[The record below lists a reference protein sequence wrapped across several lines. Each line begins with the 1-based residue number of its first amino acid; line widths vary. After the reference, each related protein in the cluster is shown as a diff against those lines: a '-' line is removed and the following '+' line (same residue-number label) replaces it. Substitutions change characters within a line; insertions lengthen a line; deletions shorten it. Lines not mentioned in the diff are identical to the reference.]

1 MNGMTNVHYYPEAVL
16 SRQVKAQLVQA
27 GAQDRDADA
36 TTRALLHAS
45 RIGVDSHG
53 VRLVGHYVRL
63 LQSGGINPRPSTVFE
78 RTGPATGQLNADG
91 GLAHPA
97 AYRAMDEA
105 VLLAREAGI
114 GAVGVHHSSHF
125 GAAGAFVVEAAR
137 QGMIGLIMSNSDA
150 AVSLFGGAQPFH
162 GTNPIAMG
170 APVKNSDPWFMDVAT
185 SSIPFNR
192 VKLYRSLGLPLP
204 AGAAADNSG
213 YATQDAVA
221 ASFLQPLGGE
231 DFGFKG
237 AALAGLVTILAGA
250 LTGGALDPVM
260 VGTDE
265 EQNSRKRQNVGH
277 FAIAIDPA
285 RFVGQAA
292 YDLAM
297 GSYLDLL
304 RSSPSVDPQQ
314 PVMAPGDR
322 EWAEARRRIITGIPI
337 DLETERALQLDGSKS
352 YL

>member
-1 MNGMTNVHYYPEAVL
+1 MSSMTKLLYYPEALL
-16 SRQVKAQLVQA
+16 SERVHACLVEA
-27 GAQDRDADA
+27 GAQDADAEA

-63 LQSGGINPRPSTVFE
+63 LRSGGVNSLPVPVFT

-91 GLAHPA
+91 GLAHSA

-105 VLLAREAGI
+105 VALARGAGI

-125 GAAGAFVVEAAR
+125 GAAGAYVVEAAR

-150 AVSLFGGAQPFH
+150 AVSLFGGAKPFH
-162 GTNPIAMG
+162 GTNPIAMA
-170 APVKNSDPWFMDVAT
+170 APTSGSDPWLMDIAT

-192 VKLYRSLGLPLP
+192 VKLYRSLGLSLP
-204 AGAAADNSG
+204 SG
-213 YATQDAVA
+213 VA
-221 ASFLQPLGGE
+221 ASDDGRPTRDAQSAAFLQPLGGE
-231 DFGFKG
+231 EFGFKG
-237 AALAGLVTILAGA
+237 AALAGLVTILAGV
-250 LTGGALDPVM
+250 LTGAALDPVM

-265 EQNSRKRQNVGH
+265 EQSDRKRQNVGH

-285 RFVGQAA
+285 RFIGKAA

-304 RSSPSVDPQQ
+304 RDGPSVNSHN

-322 EWAEARRRIITGIPI
+322 EWQEARKRAEIGIPVDPDTQRI
-337 DLETERALQLDGSKS
+337 LGLI
-352 YL
+352 

>member
-1 MNGMTNVHYYPEAVL
+1 MNAITNVHYYPEDIL
-16 SRQVKAQLVQA
+16 SHQVITRLIQA
-27 GAQDRDADA
+27 GAQETDAEA
-36 TTRALLHAS
+36 TTRALIHAS

-63 LQSGGINPRPSTVFE
+63 LQTGGINRRPTIIFE

-97 AYRAMDEA
+97 AYRAMNEA
-105 VLLAREAGI
+105 VQLARETGI

-125 GAAGAFVVEAAR
+125 GAAGAYVVEATR
-137 QGMIGLIMSNSDA
+137 HGMISLIMSNSDA

-162 GTNPIAMG
+162 GTNPIAMA
-170 APVKNSDPWFMDVAT
+170 APVKNSDPWFMDIAT

-192 VKLYRSLGLPLP
+192 VKLYRSLGLQLP
-204 AGAAADNSG
+204 TGVAADSAG
-213 YATQDAVA
+213 HSTQDALA

-231 DFGFKG
+231 GFGFKG
-237 AALAGLVTILAGA
+237 AALAGLVAILAGA
-250 LTGGALDPVM
+250 LTGAALDPVM

-265 EQNSRKRQNVGH
+265 EQNSQKRQNVGH

-285 RFVGQAA
+285 RFVGHAA
-292 YDLAM
+292 YELAM
-297 GSYLDLL
+297 NRYLDLL
-304 RSSPSVDPQQ
+304 RSGPSVDPLH

-322 EWAEARRRIITGIPI
+322 EWKEAKRRATNGIPV
-337 DLETERALQLDGSKS
+337 DFETIKILGLKV
-352 YL
+352 